1 LLANAKNKW
10 EELLIFLS
18 IFISSIVFFKQ
29 PFEGYF
35 HYLIFILFLPFFIVR
50 YGLPIQVIKFLLLP
64 VLFGFISLL
73 MGYNNSFN
81 FIKIFVGLLLSC
93 SFYFYVLKHYDFNV
107 LKLFRIF
114 ILFSKIT
121 VYIGILQI
129 ISFLIGFKT
138 GYDFSWIFNKWG
150 VIRGGVIGIR
160 VNSIFSEPAQ
170 FSIMISPLIYLSFEH
185 LISRKYIFLSLKEC
199 LIMILVFL
207 LSTSTTGYLGIAI
220 IVFVILLNMRRFIDA
235 IVITILV
242 YFLGTLLFDHVDEF
256 KSRLNSYSNI
266 LSKNELTMDDINSSS
281 FVQYNN
287 FIVAINNFKE
297 NPISGTGLGSFP
309 IAYEK
314 YSLTKADDF
323 LIKKGFDFN
332 SQDGNSLLIRALA
345 ETGLIGIIFLIL
357 IVFKCFVLKQ
367 KKYPSITNSI
377 SSLISGA
384 FLTLI
389 LLTYFRQGNYFL
401 NGFPFFMWMYYY
413 NGKQHTEY

>member
-1 LLANAKNKW
+1 
-10 EELLIFLS
+10 
-18 IFISSIVFFKQ
+18 
-29 PFEGYF
+29 
-35 HYLIFILFLPFFIVR
+35 
-50 YGLPIQVIKFLLLP
+50 
-64 VLFGFISLL
+64 
-73 MGYNNSFN
+73 
-81 FIKIFVGLLLSC
+81 
-93 SFYFYVLKHYDFNV
+93 
-107 LKLFRIF
+107 
-114 ILFSKIT
+114 
-121 VYIGILQI
+121 
-129 ISFLIGFKT
+129 
-138 GYDFSWIFNKWG
+138 
-150 VIRGGVIGIR
+150 
-160 VNSIFSEPAQ
+160 
-170 FSIMISPLIYLSFEH
+170 
-185 LISRKYIFLSLKEC
+185 
-199 LIMILVFL
+199 MILVFL

-235 IVITILV
+235 IIITILV
-242 YFLGTLLFDHVDEF
+242 YFLGTLLFDRVDEF

-266 LSKNELTMDDINSSS
+266 LSKNELTLDDINSSS

-367 KKYPSITNSI
+367 KKHPSITNSI

-413 NGKQHTEY
+413 NSKLNF